1 MEFKKAFD
9 KIIISEGG
17 YVNDPHDNGGE
28 TFMGIARKFNPNNKL
43 WYYVDEEKKK
53 KSCGNKAL
61 TERLKA
67 NPEAVKC
74 VYHTYYRLYWL
85 PLRLDEITNDKLQY
99 QMFDD
104 AVNRGIVAAI
114 RAVQHVVGMTVT
126 GRMSDELIYNINN
139 YHAKK

>member
-1 MEFKKAFD
+1 MEFKEAFD
-9 KIIISEGG
+9 KILVSEGG
-17 YVNDPHDNGGE
+17 YVNDPHDRGGE
-28 TFMGIARKFNPNNKL
+28 TFMGIARRFNPNNKL

-53 KSCGNKAL
+53 KMGGPKAL

-67 NPEAVKC
+67 NAEAVKC
-74 VYHTYYRLYWL
+74 VY
-85 PLRLDEITNDKLQY
+85 TNDKLQY